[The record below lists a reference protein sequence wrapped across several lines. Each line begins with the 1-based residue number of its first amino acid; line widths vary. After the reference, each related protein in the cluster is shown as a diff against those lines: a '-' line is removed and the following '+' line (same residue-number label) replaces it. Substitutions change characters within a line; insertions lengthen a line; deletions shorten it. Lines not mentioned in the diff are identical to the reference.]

1 MTIAGVSII
10 LILGVVNLGLVL
22 FQAASGLRIIKPK
35 FGVHKKAGL
44 VLLVFALAH
53 GVLALWVNYF

>member
-35 FGVHKKAGL
+35 FGVHKKTGL
-44 VLLVFALAH
+44 ALVVFATVHA
-53 GVLALWVNYF
+53 VLAILVS

>member
-1 MTIAGVSII
+1 MMIGGISLI
-10 LILGVVNLGLVL
+10 LILGVGNLLLVL
-22 FQAASGLRIIKPK
+22 FQAATGLRIIKVK

-53 GVLALWVNYF
+53 GFLALWVNYF

>member
-1 MTIAGVSII
+1 MTIAGFSII
-10 LILGVVNLGLVL
+10 LILGICNLGLVL

-44 VLLVFALAH
+44 VLVVSAVAHAALAL
-53 GVLALWVNYF
+53 LAG